1 MEGLA
6 AYNILIKPL
15 VNKRQREEE
24 DDFEIE
30 KRRKVLNDEC
40 DHVSMVAVAAATTLL
55 LQSEKRKTRITD
67 KDRVADKA
75 WLRELVGGRFREENA
90 KLHKRIITYTICFL

>member
-15 VNKRQREEE
+15 VNKRKREEE

-30 KRRKVLNDEC
+30 KRRKVLNDKC

-55 LQSEKRKTRITD
+55 LQSEKR
-67 KDRVADKA
+67 
-75 WLRELVGGRFREENA
+75 
-90 KLHKRIITYTICFL
+90 IITYTICFL

>member
-15 VNKRQREEE
+15 VNKRKREEE

-40 DHVSMVAVAAATTLL
+40 DHVSMVTKWHFFFFLAGFNQEFDGLPL
-55 LQSEKRKTRITD
+55 PPPR
-67 KDRVADKA
+67 
-75 WLRELVGGRFREENA
+75 GGWA
-90 KLHKRIITYTICFL
+90 PSP